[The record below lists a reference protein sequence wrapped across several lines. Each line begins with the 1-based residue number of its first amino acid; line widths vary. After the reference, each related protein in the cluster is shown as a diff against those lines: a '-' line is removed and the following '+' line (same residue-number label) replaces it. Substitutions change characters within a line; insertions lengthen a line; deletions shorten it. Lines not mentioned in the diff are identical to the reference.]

1 MEKPIF
7 EHNDLYDL
15 EIERLHVKK
24 FFDEE
29 LRALCREK
37 IFDLDV

>member
-24 FFDEE
+24 FFDEVIW
-29 LRALCREK
+29 K
-37 IFDLDV
+37 IF